1 MAYERERDKQGP
13 VGGPLEFEAPVEGEG
28 IDEEQ
33 HRKGG
38 SAHAGER
45 ESTYYCRSCGCAV
58 EPQLTTCPACCAT
71 PNEFVV
77 RESGEPPE
85 DSCTG
90 CA

>member
-1 MAYERERDKQGP
+1 MAYEREQDEQGP

-28 IDEEQ
+28 IDQEQ

-38 SAHAGER
+38 SAHASER
-45 ESTYYCRSCGCAV
+45 ESTYYCRACGAPV
-58 EPQLTTCPACCAT
+58 EPQLTACPACCIT
-71 PNEFVV
+71 PCEFEV
-77 RESGEPPE
+77 RELGENAN